1 MTMGHS
7 EAQPALLRAIRTE
20 ALSRE
25 VHEACFTALG
35 SLGSGSTVSALT
47 PYLAGEDREV
57 ARWAASAL
65 GRIGN
70 RGAAPALLDAMRVDD
85 PALRDMAAW
94 ALQQISGKKL
104 GLDVEVW
111 QRWVYGDEGR

>member
-1 MTMGHS
+1 
-7 EAQPALLRAIRTE
+7 
-20 ALSRE
+20 
-25 VHEACFTALG
+25 
-35 SLGSGSTVSALT
+35 
-47 PYLAGEDREV
+47 
-57 ARWAASAL
+57 
-65 GRIGN
+65 
-70 RGAAPALLDAMRVDD
+70 MRVDD